1 MLKKFQDLL
10 EWPFSELIFFDA
22 LFWNPYKV
30 IAFNIVSCRI
40 LITSYKLLIIIVISH
55 EATEE
60 LTIYALLC
68 AHVTIL
74 YWQELASLFQVQE
87 KFKACINSK

>member
-1 MLKKFQDLL
+1 MHCFGIHTKLL
-10 EWPFSELIFFDA
+10 LSRLSGAEFYLPF
-22 LFWNPYKV
+22 
-30 IAFNIVSCRI
+30 
-40 LITSYKLLIIIVISH
+40 YKLLTIIVISH
-55 EATEE
+55 EATKE

-87 KFKACINSK
+87 KFKVCINSK